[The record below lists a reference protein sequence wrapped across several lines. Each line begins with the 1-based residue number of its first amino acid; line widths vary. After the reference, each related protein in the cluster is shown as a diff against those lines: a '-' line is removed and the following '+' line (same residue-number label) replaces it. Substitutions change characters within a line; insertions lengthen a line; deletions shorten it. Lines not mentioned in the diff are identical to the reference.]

1 MIAMT
6 QRIYGAFVTNVRDR
20 MADLD
25 LSQKDL
31 AVRLKVSPSYV
42 SQILS
47 GHRRP
52 GLDSLDEFATA
63 LEIDPAD
70 LIRQPEKIPETLLQS

>member
-1 MIAMT
+1 M
-6 QRIYGAFVTNVRDR
+6 D
-20 MADLD
+20 DLG

-31 AVRLKVSPSYV
+31 AAKLMVSPSYV

-63 LEIDPAD
+63 LDIEPAE
-70 LIRQPEKIPETLLQS
+70 LIRQPEKVS

>member
-1 MIAMT
+1 MKPMSA
-6 QRIYGAFVTNVRDR
+6 RIYTAFVENVRER
-20 MADLD
+20 MDDLG
-25 LSQKDL
+25 LSQKNL
-31 AVRLKVSPSYV
+31 AERLGVTQSYV

-52 GLDSLDEFATA
+52 GLDSLDDFARV

-70 LIRQPEKIPETLLQS
+70 LIRSAEKVA

>member
-1 MIAMT
+1 MATMT
-6 QRIYGAFVTNVRDR
+6 QRIYGAFVANVRER
-20 MADLD
+20 MDDLG

-31 AVRLKVSPSYV
+31 AAKLRVSPSYV

-70 LIRQPEKIPETLLQS
+70 LIRAAEKIS

>member
-1 MIAMT
+1 MSKRLYA
-6 QRIYGAFVTNVRDR
+6 AFVANVRNR
-20 MADLD
+20 MADLA

-31 AVRLKVSPSYV
+31 AERLGVTQGYV

-52 GLDSLDEFATA
+52 GLDTLDDFARVLDT
-63 LEIDPAD
+63 EPSD
-70 LIRQPEKIPETLLQS
+70 LIELLKKVA

>member
-6 QRIYGAFVTNVRDR
+6 QRIYGAFVANVRDR

-52 GLDSLDEFATA
+52 GLDSLDEFGTA
-63 LEIDPAD
+63 LGIEAAD
-70 LIRQPEKIPETLLQS
+70 LIREPEKIS

>member
-1 MIAMT
+1 MATMT
-6 QRIYGAFVTNVRDR
+6 QRIYGAFVANVRER
-20 MADLD
+20 MDDLG

-31 AVRLKVSPSYV
+31 AVKLRVSPSYV

-70 LIRQPEKIPETLLQS
+70 LIRAAEKIS

>member
-1 MIAMT
+1 MSA
-6 QRIYGAFVTNVRDR
+6 RLYNAFVSNVRDR
-20 MADLD
+20 MAELG

-31 AVRLKVSPSYV
+31 ADQLGVTQGYV

-52 GLDSLDEFATA
+52 GLDSLEDFARVLKTS
-63 LEIDPAD
+63 PAD
-70 LIRQPEKIPETLLQS
+70 LIRSLEKVA

>member
-1 MIAMT
+1 MVTMT
-6 QRIYGAFVTNVRDR
+6 QRIYGAFVANVRER
-20 MADLD
+20 MDDLG

-31 AVRLKVSPSYV
+31 AAKLKVSPSYV
-42 SQILS
+42 SQMLS

-63 LEIDPAD
+63 LDTEPAD
-70 LIRQPEKIPETLLQS
+70 LIRQPEKVS

>member
-1 MIAMT
+1 MSK
-6 QRIYGAFVTNVRDR
+6 RIYTAFVDNVRER
-20 MADLD
+20 MADLG

-31 AVRLKVSPSYV
+31 AERLGVTQGYV

-52 GLDSLDEFATA
+52 GLDSLDDFARVLDA
-63 LEIDPAD
+63 QPAD
-70 LIRQPEKIPETLLQS
+70 LIRFLEKVA